1 MALRLWRLCGCA
13 GGQAFQGEGG
23 RGGLGGVVAGAPESP
38 EKGGVNEATMGFRIR
53 FDLDPAF
60 DSRFFPLKMTAEAGT
75 KRNFPFAEAAS
86 SLCQWFP
93 TGFRLEGQDWTLTS
107 M

>member
-1 MALRLWRLCGCA
+1 
-13 GGQAFQGEGG
+13 
-23 RGGLGGVVAGAPESP
+23 
-38 EKGGVNEATMGFRIR
+38 MGFRIR